1 MHGKLIRKR
10 PLYTETD
17 YVRLKQRLCDD
28 PGALSLD
35 EADLD
40 ILRGGIATYCWESP
54 LAGTVGEAAEL
65 ARQAALEMTPRPGRV
80 IRSAILYI
88 MGDSR
93 SGLETVERISS
104 VIQSAILDGATTIL
118 GTKFFDGQ
126 KGIRFLLVTSEEY
139 L

>member
-1 MHGKLIRKR
+1 MRRKLIRKR

-28 PGALSLD
+28 PGVLPLN

-40 ILRGGIATYCWESP
+40 ILRGGIAAYCWESP
-54 LAGTVGEAAEL
+54 LVGTEEEAMDL
-65 ARQAALEMTPRPGRV
+65 ARQAALEMAPRPGRV
-80 IRSAILYI
+80 IRSVILYI
-88 MGDSR
+88 MGDSKR
-93 SGLETVERISS
+93 GLEIIERVSS
-104 VIQSAILDGATTIL
+104 VIQPAILDGATTIL

>member
-1 MHGKLIRKR
+1 MRRKLIRKR

-17 YVRLKQRLCDD
+17 YVRLKQKLCDD
-28 PGALSLD
+28 PSVLSLD

-40 ILRGGIATYCWESP
+40 ILRGGIAAYCWENP
-54 LAGTVGEAAEL
+54 LARAEEEAVDL
-65 ARQAALEMTPRPGRV
+65 ARQAALEMAPRPGRV

-88 MGDSR
+88 MGDSK
-93 SGLETVERISS
+93 SGLETVERVSS
-104 VIQSAILDGATTIL
+104 VIQPVILDGTTTIL

>member
-1 MHGKLIRKR
+1 MRRKLIRKR

-28 PGALSLD
+28 PGVLSLD

-40 ILRGGIATYCWESP
+40 ILRGGIAAYCWESP
-54 LAGTVGEAAEL
+54 LVGTEEEAAEL
-65 ARQAALEMTPRPGRV
+65 ARQAALEMAPRPGRV
-80 IRSAILYI
+80 IQSAILYI
-88 MGDSR
+88 MGNSR

-104 VIQSAILDGATTIL
+104 VIQPAIFHGATTIWA
-118 GTKFFDGQ
+118 TKFFDGQ